1 MAAITGQSLPFDS
14 LLTEAFNRSFL
25 KWIIFFTGTKSLSY
39 FDVMYQDYLHSVT
52 FILFYLLLYTGP
64 MQGLIFNILFLT
76 CWLHI
81 FFKIIVQHVC
91 FVKGRGMRLRGQKRW
106 NICKLF
112 AIISLPLFPSLRPY
126 VNWERSYATLFIP
139 RVVSPD
145 IYIYIYIYIFFFFNY
160 RILN

>member
-1 MAAITGQSLPFDS
+1 
-14 LLTEAFNRSFL
+14 
-25 KWIIFFTGTKSLSY
+25 
-39 FDVMYQDYLHSVT
+39 
-52 FILFYLLLYTGP
+52 

-145 IYIYIYIYIFFFFNY
+145 IYIYIYIYFFFKTCRMQNRFEVRQKNVSCDCTFTEKSVLFTITANTIVNEFY
-160 RILN
+160 L